1 MKIQLEHRLSSCP
14 DKLRCTVCQQVFT
27 VGKIRPLLVNQRG
40 WIQGDLCPECVSLP
54 ADEIRLILAD
64 QAWLMVQQP
73 QLFQP
78 RIESPET
85 LAMELFE
92 VSLEKIKMPSLYQWW
107 IKMLESQFVRPDEDQ
122 VTIEAIAAL
131 THSPWHHYS
140 P

>member
-27 VGKIRPLLVNQRG
+27 VGKIRPLLMKQNG
-40 WIQGDLCPECVSLP
+40 WVQGDLCSECVSLP
-54 ADEIRLILAD
+54 ANEIRSILVD

-78 RIESPET
+78 QIESPET

-92 VSLEKIKMPSLYQWW
+92 ASLENIKMPSLYHWW
-107 IKMLESQFVRPDEDQ
+107 LKRLEGQFVNPDEDQ
-122 VTIEAIAAL
+122 VTIEAIAAS
-131 THSPWHHYS
+131 TNIPWHHYS
-140 P
+140 